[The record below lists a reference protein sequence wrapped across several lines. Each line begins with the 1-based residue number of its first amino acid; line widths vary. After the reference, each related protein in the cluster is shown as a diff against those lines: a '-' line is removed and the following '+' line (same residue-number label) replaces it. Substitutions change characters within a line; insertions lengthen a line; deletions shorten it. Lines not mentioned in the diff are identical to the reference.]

1 MPKYQVTK
9 TYGHNL
15 GLSATFRQHRTDTH
29 CKFLHGYALG
39 VKLKFEAYSLD
50 DRNWV
55 LGFGDLKPVK
65 KWLEETFDHKTL
77 IAADDPE
84 IDVFEL
90 LHSRRLIDLVVVDRV
105 GCESFAEMIYHKT
118 NQIVFGEHRRPGVKL
133 VSVEVM
139 EHGANSA
146 IYFGD
151 KE

>member
-39 VKLKFEAYSLD
+39 VKLTFEADTLD
-50 DRNWV
+50 QRNWV

-65 KWLEETFDHKTL
+65 KWLEETFDHRTL
-77 IAADDPE
+77 VAEDDPDFNYFME
-84 IDVFEL
+84 M
-90 LHSRRLIDLVVVDRV
+90 HRKGLISMVAVKRV

-118 NQIVFGEHRRPGVKL
+118 NQIVFEGLRRDGVRL
-133 VSVEVM
+133 VSVEVI

-146 IYFGD
+146 IYYG
-151 KE
+151 E